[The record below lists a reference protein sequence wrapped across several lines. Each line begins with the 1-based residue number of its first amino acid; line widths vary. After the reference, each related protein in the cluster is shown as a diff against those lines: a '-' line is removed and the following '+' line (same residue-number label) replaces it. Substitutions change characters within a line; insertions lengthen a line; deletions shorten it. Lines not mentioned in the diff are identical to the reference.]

1 MHCHRRA
8 PVTLPDFG
16 GAEFDAYLTFNGSL
30 CYAGA
35 DTIYS
40 RPINGADLQR
50 LIQNAASL
58 GRPVAAATRDRIA
71 ANGTDT
77 DLADYFAIAN
87 EKPDLTADFDA
98 VCRQPVYQ
106 LMLGCRAKDYPSIL
120 QGVSGAKIAAWWDRA
135 VDVIPADGGKGVG
148 IQKVLAYY
156 GLDKSQA
163 LAFGDGNND
172 LEMLERSV
180 QAWRW
185 RMPPPSSRRWPMQ
198 YAQAWRRTAS
208 GNTAQPMG

>member
-1 MHCHRRA
+1 MQQIKIIFFDIDGTLIDMQSKHISPRTVEALHRLRANGIRLCIATGRA

-58 GRPVAAATRDRIA
+58 GRPVAAATRERIA

-106 LMLGCRAKDYPSIL
+106 LMLGCRA
-120 QGVSGAKIAAWWDRA
+120 
-135 VDVIPADGGKGVG
+135 
-148 IQKVLAYY
+148 
-156 GLDKSQA
+156 
-163 LAFGDGNND
+163 ND
-172 LEMLERSV
+172 LEMLDAVGTGVAMANASPELKALADAVCPSV
-180 QAWRW
+180 AEDGIW
-185 RMPPPSSRRWPMQ
+185 Q
-198 YAQAWRRTAS
+198 YCTAH
-208 GNTAQPMG
+208 GLI